1 MRVLALNSSPRGAS
15 LFNLCGYLRRRWFG
29 QTEPVADRCTF
40 ATIGNL
46 DWETCIGEG
55 GTSRAAQGV
64 ASGPDVTIEAPFEVW
79 MDIMTRKADGQ
90 QMLMEGRYRVEGD
103 LLLMMKLFERR
114 D

>member
-46 DWETCIGEG
+46 DWETCMGEG
-55 GTSRAAQGV
+55 GH
-64 ASGPDVTIEAPFEVW
+64 
-79 MDIMTRKADGQ
+79 
-90 QMLMEGRYRVEGD
+90 LEGGTGCRQRP
-103 LLLMMKLFERR
+103 
-114 D
+114 